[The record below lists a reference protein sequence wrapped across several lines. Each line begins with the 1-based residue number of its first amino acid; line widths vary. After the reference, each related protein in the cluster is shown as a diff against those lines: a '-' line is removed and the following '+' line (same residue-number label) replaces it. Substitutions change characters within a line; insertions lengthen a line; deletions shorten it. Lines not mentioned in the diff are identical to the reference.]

1 MRSQKLILDQTDSKI
16 KSFATVRK
24 VITPSSGW
32 VHAIRLSLGM
42 SLKQLG
48 RKMNI
53 TAQSVKEI
61 EEREKAGTISVNVLK
76 QFGSSL
82 NMKFIYGFFP
92 EGGSLTKMIEQ
103 RALEMAKE
111 IVMRTSVNMSLEEQ
125 KNTERR
131 LRKAI
136 QEKALEIKQEMP
148 KYLWD

>member
-82 NMKFIYGFFP
+82 NMKFIYGFCP
-92 EGGSLTKMIEQ
+92 QEGSLTEMIEK